1 MEQGSHRFEKRYK
14 AFISYSHADNKE
26 QGRKWADWLH
36 HSLETY
42 QIPAEL
48 VGQTNQH
55 GQKIPAQIYPVF
67 QDEKELSAN
76 ADLSASLQNALDHA
90 EFLIYLSSPRSARSV
105 YVQEEIKHFK
115 KTGKGQNIIA
125 LILRGEPEYG
135 EKQTEQQ
142 CFPDVLRFAVDAEGN
157 ILYSQ
162 REEAL
167 AADVRLP
174 HSAEEGFTS
183 IEAYRRHLQ
192 EQGLSSAQIKQ
203 KADEYQ

>member
-90 EFLIYLSSPRSARSV
+90 EFLIYLSSPFCTICVCAGRDQA
-105 YVQEEIKHFK
+105 F
-115 KTGKGQNIIA
+115 
-125 LILRGEPEYG
+125 
-135 EKQTEQQ
+135 
-142 CFPDVLRFAVDAEGN
+142 
-157 ILYSQ
+157 
-162 REEAL
+162 
-167 AADVRLP
+167 
-174 HSAEEGFTS
+174 
-183 IEAYRRHLQ
+183 
-192 EQGLSSAQIKQ
+192 Q
-203 KADEYQ
+203 KNR